1 MYRETVMS
9 DRIFSLVIRG
19 GTVIDGTGS
28 DPVQADVGICGDR
41 IMQVGAN
48 LPRGETEIDAKN
60 LLVTPGFVDL
70 HTHYDGQAIWDDY
83 LAPSSWHGVTTAVM
97 GNCGVGFA
105 PVHAKGRESLIKL
118 MEGVED
124 IPGPVLHEGLDFNW
138 ESFSDYLTVLESRH
152 RDIDICAQL
161 PHAAL
166 RLYVMGERA
175 LRLEDATNSDIAA
188 MRQLAKEAML
198 AGALGFST
206 SRTLN
211 HRTLAGDP
219 IPTLRATEAE
229 LTGIAMGLR
238 DAGTGMLQMVSDW
251 NTPDPET
258 EFGMLRRVVEVS
270 GRPVLYT
277 VNQRHD
283 EREWVWKELLA
294 MGDQAAAEGLPIRPV
309 FPPRPIGILFGLQ
322 GSQNPFSACPSY
334 RAIQNLALPERVR
347 AMGEPTL
354 RAKILGEDRFAGSTF
369 PLLSRLSWDRM
380 FPFGD
385 PPEYEPPKET
395 SIASIASKQGRT
407 PEEVA
412 YDLLLSD
419 EGRSFILAAM
429 VNYAD
434 YTLDACAVMLRNRN
448 AIAGLSD
455 GGAHVG
461 FISDGS
467 IPTHLLTH
475 WGRDRNRDR
484 FPLPELIRRL
494 TSDSAHAVGLHDR
507 GVIAP
512 GLKADINVIDYG
524 KLGLERPY
532 MVYDLPAGGRRL
544 MQKARGY
551 VATIVSGVITYRN
564 GEPTGRLP
572 GVLVRGVQQV

>member
-1 MYRETVMS
+1 MS
-9 DRIFSLVIRG
+9 DHTFSLVIRG

-28 DPVQADVGICGDR
+28 DPVQADIGICGDR
-41 IMQVGAN
+41 IIQIGAN
-48 LPRGETEIDAKN
+48 LPHGETEIDARN

-105 PVHAKGRESLIKL
+105 PVHAQDRDSLIKL

-124 IPGPVLHEGLDFNW
+124 IPGPVLYEGLDFNW

-175 LRLEDATNSDIAA
+175 MRLEDATDSDIAA
-188 MRQLAKEAML
+188 MRQLAKEAMQ
-198 AGALGFST
+198 AGAFGFST

-219 IPTLRATEAE
+219 IPTLRASEAE
-229 LTGIAMGLR
+229 LTGIAMGMR
-238 DAGTGMLQMVSDW
+238 DAGTGMLQIVSDW
-251 NTPDPET
+251 NTPDPKT
-258 EFGMLRRVVEVS
+258 EFSMLRRVVGVS
-270 GRPVLYT
+270 GRPVLFT
-277 VNQRHD
+277 LNQRHD
-283 EREWVWKELLA
+283 KREWVWKELLTLS
-294 MGDQAAAEGLPIRPV
+294 DQAAVEGLPIRPV
-309 FPPRPIGILFGLQ
+309 FPPRPIGILLGLQ

-334 RAIQNLALPERVR
+334 RAIQNLSLPERVQ
-347 AMGEPTL
+347 AMREPTL
-354 RAKILGEDRFAGSTF
+354 RAKILGEDRFTDSAF
-369 PLLSRLSWDRM
+369 PFLNRLSWDRM

-395 SIASIASKQGRT
+395 SIASIANKLGCT

-412 YDLLLSD
+412 YDLLLND

-484 FPLPELIRRL
+484 FSIPELIRRL

-512 GLKADINVIDYG
+512 GLKADINVIDFDR
-524 KLGLERPY
+524 LGLERPY
-532 MVYDLPAGGRRL
+532 MVYDLPAGGKRL

-551 VATIVSGVITYRN
+551 VATIVSGVITYQN
-564 GEPTGRLP
+564 GEPTGQLP
-572 GVLVRGVQQV
+572 GVLVRSVQQV

>member
-1 MYRETVMS
+1 MS
-9 DRIFSLVIRG
+9 DRNFSLVIRG
-19 GTVIDGTGS
+19 GTIIDGTGS
-28 DPVQADVGICGDR
+28 DPFQADVGICGDR
-41 IMQVGAN
+41 ITQVGVN
-48 LPRGETEIDAKN
+48 LPRGEAEIDAKN

-105 PVHAKGRESLIKL
+105 PVRAQDRERLIKL

-124 IPGPVLHEGLDFNW
+124 IPGPVLCEGLDFNW
-138 ESFSDYLTVLESRH
+138 ESFSDYLAVVESRH

-175 LRLEDATNSDIAA
+175 MRLEDATDSDIVA
-188 MRQLAKEAML
+188 MRQLAKEAMQ
-198 AGALGFST
+198 AGAFGFST

-219 IPTLRATEAE
+219 IPTLRANEAE
-229 LTGIAMGLR
+229 LTGIAMGMR
-238 DAGTGMLQMVSDW
+238 DAGTGMLQIVSDW
-251 NTPDPET
+251 NTPDPKT
-258 EFGMLRRVVEVS
+258 EFNMLRRVVGVS
-270 GRPVLYT
+270 GRPVLFT
-277 VNQRHD
+277 LNQRHD
-283 EREWVWKELLA
+283 KREWVWKELLA
-294 MGDQAAAEGLPIRPV
+294 LSDQAAVDGLPIRPV
-309 FPPRPIGILFGLQ
+309 FPPRPIGILLGLQ

-334 RAIQNLALPERVR
+334 REIQNLSLPERVK
-347 AMGEPTL
+347 AMREPTL
-354 RAKILGEDRFAGSTF
+354 RDKILGEDRFTGSAF
-369 PLLSRLSWDRM
+369 PFLSRLSWDRM

-385 PPEYEPPKET
+385 PPEYEPSKET
-395 SIASIASKQGRT
+395 SIASIANKLGVT

-412 YDLLLSD
+412 YDLLLND

-484 FPLPELIRRL
+484 FPIPELIRRL

-512 GLKADINVIDYG
+512 GLKADINIIDFD
-524 KLGLERPY
+524 KLALERPY
-532 MVYDLPAGGRRL
+532 MVYDLPAGGKRL

-551 VATIVSGVITYRN
+551 VATIVSGVITYQN
-564 GEPTGRLP
+564 GEPTGQLP

>member
-1 MYRETVMS
+1 MSQHSGDGKANQYYLRGFNLDHGTDFATFVDGIPANMPTHTHGQGYTDLNWLIPTVVDRINYRKGPYYYQSTSCAPSPLRNSGRIATFNFNFWSSSYRETVMS

-41 IMQVGAN
+41 IKQVGAN

-70 HTHYDGQAIWDDY
+70 HTHYDGQATWDDY

-97 GNCGVGFA
+97 SNCGVGFA
-105 PVHAKGRESLIKL
+105 PVHAHGRESLIKL

-175 LRLEDATNSDIAA
+175 MRLEDATDSDIAA

-238 DAGTGMLQMVSDW
+238 DAGTGMLQVVSDW
-251 NTPDPET
+251 DAPDLET
-258 EFGMLRRVVEVS
+258 EFSMLRRVVEAS
-270 GRPVLYT
+270 GRPLLYT

-283 EREWVWKELLA
+283 EHRNRWKELMA
-294 MGDQAAAEGLPIRPV
+294 KGDQAAAEGLPIRPV
-309 FPPRPIGILFGLQ
+309 FRR
-322 GSQNPFSACPSY
+322 GSNAG
-334 RAIQNLALPERVR
+334 N
-347 AMGEPTL
+347 TL
-354 RAKILGEDRFAGSTF
+354 TAFQRE
-369 PLLSRLSWDRM
+369 
-380 FPFGD
+380 
-385 PPEYEPPKET
+385 
-395 SIASIASKQGRT
+395 
-407 PEEVA
+407 
-412 YDLLLSD
+412 
-419 EGRSFILAAM
+419 
-429 VNYAD
+429 
-434 YTLDACAVMLRNRN
+434 
-448 AIAGLSD
+448 
-455 GGAHVG
+455 
-461 FISDGS
+461 
-467 IPTHLLTH
+467 
-475 WGRDRNRDR
+475 
-484 FPLPELIRRL
+484 
-494 TSDSAHAVGLHDR
+494 
-507 GVIAP
+507 
-512 GLKADINVIDYG
+512 
-524 KLGLERPY
+524 
-532 MVYDLPAGGRRL
+532 
-544 MQKARGY
+544 
-551 VATIVSGVITYRN
+551 
-564 GEPTGRLP
+564 
-572 GVLVRGVQQV
+572 